1 MVTRVTHHGHE
12 HQSLCF
18 FKCLQHEKK
27 PMLILKLIL
36 YERHLIKYL
45 VRNYQLTRIGPI
57 KIVSCTWKNGKFFS
71 SVISFD
77 VEVFMELETFC
88 LMAPK
93 LQRKITV
100 DVRIYGTLI
109 TRDSLGENSTFLFK
123 LVHYGN

>member
-1 MVTRVTHHGHE
+1 
-12 HQSLCF
+12 
-18 FKCLQHEKK
+18 
-27 PMLILKLIL
+27 MLILKLIL

-57 KIVSCTWKNGKFFS
+57 KIVRCTWKNGKFFS

-93 LQRKITV
+93 LQRKITF